1 MHGEPSPG
9 TRSLLHRGRQPASQG
24 ESAAAC
30 AGPLLMLNFASSELS
45 WRKESPEEDKDVE
58 EGLVSAARL
67 RGSRKAQSESLGPR
81 ISRFA
86 C

>member
-1 MHGEPSPG
+1 
-9 TRSLLHRGRQPASQG
+9 
-24 ESAAAC
+24 
-30 AGPLLMLNFASSELS
+30 MLNFASSELS